1 VDVQGGTG
9 DADAAVQAL
18 PWRVHTASAPGAW
31 HIKDGRPNEDAVAHQ
46 LIQPPDGSQGP
57 GRLVVAVADGHGDA
71 RHFRSDRGS
80 AMAVAAGIAALSDW
94 SADLPGTA
102 AEIKRSAQR
111 ELVPDVVDRWNAAV
125 AADLAADE
133 FTATESALL
142 AELRL
147 PPPTAYGSTLLIG
160 AFTGDY
166 AVFAQ
171 IGDGNTLAVLPD
183 GLPFTP
189 VPDDSALD
197 GTHTTSLCQP
207 TARASFRVG
216 VIQLADRPIFAALLA
231 TDGFGNAQAEDPWQP
246 GVAADLARFGLDHD
260 EGWFAS
266 AVPKW
271 AAQCASS
278 NGSGDDS
285 TIALVV
291 NPAAMLSYED
301 YRQRS
306 LAETIPA
313 RTLQL
318 AEQAADQRPAAA
330 ATAATVPPR
339 PAAPAPAADQRPE
352 RGRGRGR
359 GRHGGEPGRRPR
371 NRAWAWIATA
381 AVLAVGVLL
390 AFLLTGRG
398 SPGPTVRPGQHP
410 TAGVSPRHS
419 ASTQAASTQ
428 AASTQAASTPAASTR
443 TSPPG
448 GVSSPK
454 GAGPSGTV
462 SSAPASAGVSTSAGD
477 AGGAANPTAATPQPN
492 R

>member
-1 VDVQGGTG
+1 MDVQGGTG
-9 DADAAVQAL
+9 DAGAAVQAL
-18 PWRVHTASAPGAW
+18 PWRVHTASVPGAW
-31 HIKDGRPNEDAVAHQ
+31 HIKDGRPNEDAVAHR
-46 LIQPPDGSQGP
+46 LIQPPDGPQGSKGP

-80 AMAVAAGIAALSDW
+80 AMAVAVGIAALSDW
-94 SADLPGTA
+94 SADLTGTA

-125 AADLAADE
+125 AADMAADE

-197 GTHTTSLCQP
+197 GTHTTSLCQS

-260 EGWFAS
+260 EGWFAT

-291 NPAAMLSYED
+291 NPAAMLSYEE

-318 AEQAADQRPAAA
+318 AEPAVDQRPAAA
-330 ATAATVPPR
+330 TAAAAATTAATVPPR
-339 PAAPAPAADQRPE
+339 PAAPAPATDQRP
-352 RGRGRGR
+352 RR
-359 GRHGGEPGRRPR
+359 GRHGGKPGRRPR

-390 AFLLTGRG
+390 AVLLTGHG
-398 SPGPTVRPGQHP
+398 SPGPTVRPSQHP
-410 TAGVSPRHS
+410 TTGVSPGHS
-419 ASTQAASTQ
+419 ASTGTASTGI
-428 AASTQAASTPAASTR
+428 
-443 TSPPG
+443 SPPG

-462 SSAPASAGVSTSAGD
+462 SSAPASAGVSTSAGN
-477 AGGAANPTAATPQPN
+477 AGGAANPTAATPQPS